1 MGWSI
6 FKSKTFWG
14 AVVVAGGKVLGD
26 HSLTSI
32 VEAVGTVITIAGARD
47 AVAKIPAN
55 PAS

>member
-14 AVVVAGGKVLGD
+14 AVVVGAGKVLGD
-26 HSLTSI
+26 HSLTSV
-32 VEAVGTVITIAGARD
+32 VEAVGAVITIAGARD

-55 PAS
+55 PAP

>member
-14 AVVVAGGKVLGD
+14 AVVVAGGKILGD
-26 HSLTSI
+26 HSVTSV